1 MSNQPSLPASI
12 RFLEQQKVPFR
23 LFHHQRPVESLEDAA
38 VQRGQSPEQVIRSI
52 LFRLSEQRYF
62 MVIIPGPNQIPW
74 KALRDYWQ
82 QSRLTLAS
90 REEVLQVTGCEPGT
104 VNPFGLDAEIPVLI
118 ENCIFSLP
126 EISLGSGER
135 GTAILIHPQD
145 VLRAVPQAIVV
156 TLDDAL
162 C

>member
-1 MSNQPSLPASI
+1 MSNQLPLPASI

-23 LFHHQRPVESLEDAA
+23 LFHHDRPVESLEDAA

-62 MVIIPGPNQIPW
+62 MVLTPGPNQIPW
-74 KALRDYWQ
+74 KALRAYWK

-90 REEVLQVTGCEPGT
+90 HEEVLQVTGCEPGT

-118 ENCIFSLP
+118 ENCIFTLS
-126 EISLGSGER
+126 EISLGSGKR
-135 GTAILIHPQD
+135 GTAILIQPQD
-145 VLRAVPQAIVV
+145 VLRAVPQAVVV